1 MNIKQFI
8 VSSASNVR
16 GILLSSALSVLALQG
31 QAQTQQVQVLEYH
44 PAPGQ
49 FVNTL
54 PEADESTTQEE
65 VNRRCEEQ
73 LASDGLIHLGTFGGY
88 ITVKFDHPIENK
100 SGSDILILGNGFY
113 AANDPIYGAATIG
126 GSIEPGIVY
135 VGVGKS
141 LEEAKWY
148 ELAGSE
154 YYTSEIH
161 DFEITYH
168 KPTAESGEHTQ
179 FTSIYDNYIKWE
191 CSWTDKNGERRDST
205 GYHMKNSFHSQT
217 YWPLWEGKEELTFK
231 GGKVPNNAIE
241 TSGKGTYWVQYR
253 YAKDAYGY
261 ADACVAKD
269 SLYSSFDIDWAVD
282 DEGNQV
288 VLDHVDFIRVK
299 TGIFQY
305 CGWLGETSTEIASIA
320 DLHLIPGYDENPFKI
335 IPRERPS
342 TGIHRPTIK
351 VLDDKSYYNLMG
363 QKVQTLVKGQ
373 IYIHRGKKVVY

>member
-1 MNIKQFI
+1 MNVKQII
-8 VSSASNVR
+8 VT
-16 GILLSSALSVLALQG
+16 SALSVFGLCG

-54 PEADESTTQEE
+54 PSADENTTQEE
-65 VNRRCEEQ
+65 VNQRCEKQ
-73 LASDGLIHLGTFGGY
+73 LNSDALVHLGTFGGY
-88 ITVKFDHPIENK
+88 ITVKFDHAIENK
-100 SGSDILILGNGFY
+100 PGSDFLVLGNGFY
-113 AANDPIYGAATIG
+113 SNADPIYGAATIG

-135 VGVGKS
+135 VGVGKN

-168 KPTAESGEHTQ
+168 KPTAESGDHTQ
-179 FTSIYDNYIKWE
+179 FPSSYDNYIKWE

-205 GYHMKNSFHSQT
+205 GYHCKNVHHRQS
-217 YWPLWEGKEELTFK
+217 YWPLWEGKDELTFK

-241 TSGKGTYWVQYR
+241 TSGKGTYWVLYR

-261 ADACVAKD
+261 ADACPATD
-269 SLYSSFDIDWAVD
+269 SLYSSFDINWAVD

-288 VLDHVDFIRVK
+288 VLDHIDFIRVK

-305 CGWLGETSTEIASIA
+305 CGWLGETSTEISSIA
-320 DLHLIPGYDENPFKI
+320 DLHLIDGYDDKPFLI
-335 IPRERPS
+335 TPRQRPM
-342 TGIHRPTIK
+342 TGIIRPT
-351 VLDDKSYYNLMG
+351 VNVVEDDVYYNLMG
-363 QKVQTLVKGQ
+363 QRVQNLVKGH
-373 IYIHRGKKVVY
+373 IYVHKGRKVIY

>member
-1 MNIKQFI
+1 MNIKQFV
-8 VSSASNVR
+8 VSSALKLR
-16 GILLSSALSVLALQG
+16 GVLLTSTLAVLALHG

-54 PEADESTTQEE
+54 PEADESITQEKM
-65 VNRRCEEQ
+65 NRRCEEQ

-100 SGSDILILGNGFY
+100 PGSDILILGNGFY
-113 AANDPIYGAATIG
+113 AANDPIYGSSTIG

-135 VGVGKS
+135 VGVGKN

-161 DFEITYH
+161 DFQITYH

-179 FTSIYDNYIKWE
+179 FGSSYDNYIKWE
-191 CSWTDKNGERRDST
+191 CSWTDKNGVHRDST
-205 GYHMKNSFHSQT
+205 GYHCKNNFHRQSH
-217 YWPLWEGKEELTFK
+217 WPLWEEKTELTFK

-241 TSGKGTYWVQYR
+241 TSGKGTYWVLYR

-261 ADACVAKD
+261 VDACAAKD

-305 CGWLGETSTEIASIA
+305 CGLLGETSTEINSIA
-320 DLHLIPGYDENPFKI
+320 DLHLIEGYDDKPFVI
-335 IPRERPS
+335 TPRQCPT
-342 TGIHRPTIK
+342 TGIIRPT
-351 VLDDKSYYNLMG
+351 VNVVEDDVYYNLMG
-363 QKVQTLVKGQ
+363 QRVQNLVKGH
-373 IYIHRGKKVVY
+373 IYVHKGRKVIY

>member
-1 MNIKQFI
+1 MNVKQII
-8 VSSASNVR
+8 VT
-16 GILLSSALSVLALQG
+16 SALSVFGLCG

-54 PEADESTTQEE
+54 PSADENTTQEE
-65 VNRRCEEQ
+65 VNQRCEKQ
-73 LASDGLIHLGTFGGY
+73 LNSDALVHLGTFGGY
-88 ITVKFDHPIENK
+88 ITVKFDHAIENK
-100 SGSDILILGNGFY
+100 PGSDFLVLGNGFY
-113 AANDPIYGAATIG
+113 SNADPIYGAATIG

-135 VGVGKS
+135 VGVGKN

-168 KPTAESGEHTQ
+168 KPTAERGDHTQ
-179 FTSIYDNYIKWE
+179 FPSSYDNYIKWE

-205 GYHMKNSFHSQT
+205 GYHCKNVYHRQS
-217 YWPLWEGKEELTFK
+217 YWPLWEGKDELTFK

-241 TSGKGTYWVQYR
+241 TSGKGTYWVLYR

-261 ADACVAKD
+261 ADACPATD
-269 SLYSSFDIDWAVD
+269 SLYSSFDINWAVD

-288 VLDHVDFIRVK
+288 VLDHIDFIRVK

-305 CGWLGETSTEIASIA
+305 CGWLGETSTEISSIA
-320 DLHLIPGYDENPFKI
+320 DLHLIDGYDDKPFLI
-335 IPRERPS
+335 TPRQRPM
-342 TGIHRPTIK
+342 TGITRPTIH
-351 VLDDKSYYNLMG
+351 VVEDDVYYNLMG
-363 QKVQTLVKGQ
+363 QRVQNLVKGH
-373 IYIHRGKKVVY
+373 IYVHKGRKVIY